1 MTNGFRGLTD
11 LRIAYSTSDD
21 PLNTFYIPVLS
32 VAKRLDRSAG
42 YFTARGLAI
51 VAQGLAHFIANAG
64 TMRLLVGATL
74 DEKDV
79 KAIEEGAELGEI
91 TRERLIELFQ
101 APEDEVTRR
110 RLEALAWM
118 VAAGTLEIKV
128 GLPRHP
134 TTGLPLA
141 SSEASGYFHVKHG
154 VAIDQL
160 GDKVAWSGS
169 NNETASGWITN
180 YEEFMVNRSWS
191 SEDAAASVDW
201 IERSFQ
207 RLWDNDH
214 DDWITLPIP
223 EAARQLLLDYR
234 PEAEPV
240 GDPQE
245 KPRRPPIEVPDQET
259 AIAAW
264 LRDAP
269 HLLGVGHRVGRTT
282 AALRP
287 WPHQSRVASGIVG
300 TFPERFLLAD
310 EVGLGKTI
318 EVGLALRDLAVS
330 GRADRCLIL
339 APKSVLVQWQDELRE
354 KFSLLVPIYD
364 GYDLVWPRPRRLVE
378 HLHGR
383 EPWEEASMLLVSS
396 QLVKRKERRSA
407 LLHSRDWDL
416 VVIDEAHHARR
427 KDFQDMS
434 RRRPNRLLELL
445 EGVDGLPGLA
455 QKTRGLLLLTATPMQ
470 VHPVEVWD
478 LLTQLG
484 LAGRWGASDFY
495 FLRYFEELRKAREHW
510 DRVDW
515 RFVASMARDELQ
527 YGGPVA
533 AAVAAPLESQLGWAK
548 WHQFQQLPLSPD
560 PRTPIHAIRDQADR
574 ASLLRMFHHLTP
586 LRRRM
591 YRHTRNL
598 LRAYR
603 DAGLL
608 PGNLADREPD
618 PRWVTME
625 KEERVLY
632 DRVEEYIS
640 DFYKKYEGER
650 KGLGFVMTVY
660 RRRLTS
666 SFYALEQ
673 SLQRRLSFLRGETTD
688 TGITD
693 EDLEEDELQLDV
705 EELIEEDDRR
715 LASIFAEEVQYV
727 EDFLVQL
734 RNLGTD
740 TKFDRLI
747 GDLNDAL
754 TQRPS
759 VVLFTQYTDTMDY
772 LRDKLRH
779 IYGHRLACYSGRGG
793 ERWTGAGWAPVPKEE
808 IKRAFRDGEVQILL
822 GTEAMAE
829 GLNLQT
835 CGVEI
840 NYDVPWNPMRL
851 EQRIGRIDRIGQTF
865 ETVWIWN
872 YFFEDTIEAK
882 VYKRL
887 SDRIDWF
894 KGVVGPLQ
902 PILHRVG
909 QAVRELALESK
920 DERAR
925 NMEKLLEEL
934 EEEIDRAQQE
944 GLTLEEYVEEPEASE
959 EAPAPITPG
968 ELESF
973 FIDSEALGHRF
984 RKHPEITGAYRVRW
998 EGDDHEVTFRGELS
1012 DEYPDTLRLLTFGD
1026 PLFRSLLEQVPEP
1039 KVSVFG
1045 VARIRLLQPG
1055 PIRTAWY
1062 RQSGEGVSE
1071 IQSLSSL
1078 RESLR
1083 PTAIDDALLVDARAA
1098 FVSQVQ
1104 NGLLDEEEA
1113 TQRRLKE
1120 RRSSLLE
1127 RGRRLL
1133 ARAACVWH
1141 AKKSTLFGGGMPPV
1155 GPSTVQSMIA
1165 DVKYPFAG
1173 LAVKAGVDIDLSAES
1188 PEWQEVASKS
1198 DKQLEGIWQ
1207 SLDREAKQVLHQV
1220 IASEAEAETSDE
1232 PPVLEITAQFV

>member
-1 MTNGFRGLTD
+1 MASGFRQLTD

-21 PLNTFYIPVLS
+21 PLNTFYVPVLS

-51 VAQGLAHFIANAG
+51 VAQGLAHFIANGG

-74 DEKDV
+74 NEADV
-79 KAIEEGAELGEI
+79 QAIEEGGDLAEV

-101 APEDEVTRR
+101 QPANEVERR

-118 VAAGTLEIKV
+118 VAAGTLDIKV
-128 GLPRHP
+128 GLPRDP
-134 TTGLPLA
+134 RTGLPLPA
-141 SSEASGYFHVKHG
+141 SSAAGYFHVKHG
-154 VAIDQL
+154 VATDEV
-160 GDKVAWSGS
+160 GDKVAWQGS
-169 NNETASGWITN
+169 NNETAEAWFSN
-180 YEEFMVNRSWS
+180 YEEFWVSPSWES
-191 SEDAAASVDW
+191 GWSAAQVKSVED
-201 IERSFQ
+201 RFQ
-207 RLWDNDH
+207 LLWDDQH

-223 EAARQLLLDYR
+223 DAARQKLLDFR
-234 PEAEPV
+234 PEHQPTS
-240 GDPQE
+240 DPQV
-245 KPRRPPIEVPDQET
+245 KPKRPPLEVPDDESV
-259 AIAAW
+259 IAAW

-269 HLLGVGHRVGRTT
+269 YLLGVGERVGRTT
-282 AALRP
+282 AAIRP
-287 WPHQSRVASGIVG
+287 WPHQTRVANGVVRN
-300 TFPERFLLAD
+300 FPHRYLLAD

-318 EVGLALRDLAVS
+318 EVGLALRDLTISDTAE
-330 GRADRCLIL
+330 RCLIL

-364 GYDLVWPRPRRLVE
+364 GRDLIWPRPRRLVE
-378 HLHGR
+378 QLHGR
-383 EPWEEASMLLVSS
+383 QPWDEASILLVSS
-396 QLVKRKERRSA
+396 QLAKRKERRGE
-407 LLHSRDWDL
+407 LLRAPEWDL
-416 VVIDEAHHARR
+416 VVVDEAHHARR
-427 KDFQDMS
+427 KDFQDTT

-445 EGVDGLPGLA
+445 EGVDGLPGIA
-455 QKTRGLLLLTATPMQ
+455 HKTRGLLLLTATPMQ
-470 VHPVEVWD
+470 IHPVEVWD
-478 LLTQLG
+478 LLSQLG

-495 FLRYFEELRKAREHW
+495 FLRYFEEVRKARTLW

-515 RFVASMARDELQ
+515 RFVTSMARDELVH
-527 YGGPVA
+527 GGPIDPEVA
-533 AAVAAPLESQLGWAK
+533 GPLEAQLGWAK
-548 WHQFQQLPLSPD
+548 WHQFEQLLHSSESKAQ
-560 PRTPIHAIRDQADR
+560 ILAIRSAEDR
-574 ASLLRMFHHLTP
+574 AALLRMFQHLTP

-598 LRAYR
+598 LRTYR

-618 PRWVTME
+618 PRWVKME
-625 KEERVLY
+625 AEERVLY

-673 SLQRRLSFLRGETTD
+673 SLGRRLSFLRGETTD

-727 EDFLVQL
+727 EDFLLQL

-747 GDLNDAL
+747 LDLNDAL
-754 TQRPS
+754 AQRPS

-779 IYGHRLACYSGRGG
+779 VYGHRLACYSGRGG

-808 IKRAFRDGEVQILL
+808 IKRAFRDSEVQILL
-822 GTEAMAE
+822 GTEALAE

-851 EQRIGRIDRIGQTF
+851 EQRIGRIDRIGQVF
-865 ETVWIWN
+865 DHIWIWN

-882 VYKRL
+882 VYQRL

-902 PILHRVG
+902 PILHQVG
-909 QAVRELALESK
+909 QTVRELALESK

-925 NMEKLLEEL
+925 NMEKLLEDL
-934 EEEIDRAQQE
+934 EAEIDRAQQE
-944 GLTLEEYVEEPEASE
+944 GLTLEDYVEQPQ
-959 EAPAPITPG
+959 PAHDELPPVTAA

-973 FIDSEALGHRF
+973 MIDSQALGHRF
-984 RKHPEITGAYRVRW
+984 RTHPTITGAHRVRW
-998 EGDDHEVTFRGELS
+998 EGEDHEVTFRAELA

-1026 PLFRSLLEQVPEP
+1026 PLFRSLLREVPLP
-1039 KVSVFG
+1039 AGPVFG
-1045 VARIRLLQPG
+1045 LARVHSLHPG
-1055 PIRTAWY
+1055 PTRAAWY
-1062 RQSGEGVSE
+1062 RPSDSGVAE
-1071 IQSLSSL
+1071 IQSLAAL
-1078 RESLR
+1078 HESLS
-1083 PTAIDDALLVDARAA
+1083 PTEADDGLLTEARSAFLSMMESELAQQHDAR
-1098 FVSQVQ
+1098 
-1104 NGLLDEEEA
+1104 
-1113 TQRRLKE
+1113 TRRHEE
-1120 RRSSLLE
+1120 RRSALIE
-1127 RGRRLL
+1127 RGRRILTRATYAWL
-1133 ARAACVWH
+1133 ARR
-1141 AKKSTLFGGGMPPV
+1141 STLFGGGPPSI
-1155 GPSTVQSMIA
+1155 GPSTVQSMLA
-1165 DVKYPFAG
+1165 DAKYPFAP
-1173 LAVKAGVDIDLSAES
+1173 LAVKVGGEIDTPTES
-1188 PEWQEVASKS
+1188 PEWKEISAKS
-1198 DKQLEGIWQ
+1198 EKQLEGIWQ
-1207 SLDREAKQVLHQV
+1207 SLEGEAKQLLQQL
-1220 IASEAEAETSDE
+1220 IASDDLDVTPHQPPTVEVEAEL
-1232 PPVLEITAQFV
+1232 V